1 VFFKAIDPLR
11 TARRLGP
18 VLFQLPPAL
27 KCDEALLSD
36 FLATLPRDMRCAFEF
51 RHASWLNDGVYGLLE
66 KHGVAL
72 CLAESEK
79 LTIPKVITSGFVY
92 SRLRMP
98 EYSPEDRKEI
108 AESVQELL
116 ASGHDVYV
124 FFKHEETPAG
134 AIYAEELLRAFPA
147 QTAAGS

>member
-1 VFFKAIDPLR
+1 MP
-11 TARRLGP
+11 
-18 VLFQLPPAL
+18 
-27 KCDEALLSD
+27 S
-36 FLATLPRDMRCAFEF
+36 LPRDVRCAFEF
-51 RHASWLNDGVYGLLE
+51 RHASWLTDGVYGLLE

-108 AESVQELL
+108 AERVQQLL
-116 ASGHDVYV
+116 ESGHDVYV

-134 AIYAEELLRAFPA
+134 ALYAEELLHAFPSQA
-147 QTAAGS
+147 GASQGQT